1 MSLLVCT
8 DRLGLGVKLN
18 LIPAVG
24 FSDPVRSYL
33 SAYYFNFLDGTPVLK
48 ECYEKVTQDRM
59 NKFCRV

>member
-1 MSLLVCT
+1 MSPLVCT

-33 SAYYFNFLDGTPVLK
+33 SAFYFDFRDGTPVLK
-48 ECYEKVTQDRM
+48 ECYEKVTQD
-59 NKFCRV
+59 